1 METIFQFLGM
11 ILDDLSEGDKF
22 SADWDNGTAILET
35 NNSVIIDTRIVPLF
49 GDEKEDE
56 RAELFE
62 HCKWYY
68 ATVTISHGQIVEVG
82 LGDDLDHFV
91 SCCVSSAILEYL
103 STFKLGSI
111 YAKLCDEITKK
122 CEFLVDNDNMM

>member
-1 METIFQFLGM
+1 METIFQFLGI

-22 SADWDNGTAILET
+22 SVDWDNDIAILET
-35 NNSVIIDTRIVPLF
+35 NNSVIIDTRILPLF
-49 GDEKEDE
+49 GDKKVNE

-91 SCCVSSAILEYL
+91 SCCVGSAILEYL
-103 STFKLGSI
+103 STSKLDSI
-111 YAKLCDEITKK
+111 HTKLCDEITKK